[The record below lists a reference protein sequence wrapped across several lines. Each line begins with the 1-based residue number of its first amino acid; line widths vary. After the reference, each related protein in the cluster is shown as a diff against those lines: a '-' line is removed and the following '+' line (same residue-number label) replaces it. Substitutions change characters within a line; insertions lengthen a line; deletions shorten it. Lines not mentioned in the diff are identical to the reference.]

1 MSAIETGASM
11 RRREFMGLIGC
22 AAAAWPI
29 AALAQQSQIRICQI
43 SPWEGTER
51 LARAFEKRLQELGYV
66 NGKNVSLRNIVVVPQ
81 PKAIE
86 DKITEILHETDML
99 VVWGTVA
106 SVAAKK
112 VAQSIPIVFLSVG
125 VPVEIGL
132 VSSLN
137 RPGGN
142 MTGVTFEAAT
152 ETYGLRLQMLK
163 EILPNMK
170 NVAVLKAKGDPN
182 VVHAITA
189 LEKAASAL
197 GIQLK
202 QYEANS
208 SDDLPVVFQ
217 EIAQGKADGLI
228 SIAGAFTFINSTQI
242 AQLTQQHRLPSCH
255 GLRDTVVAG
264 GLISLGPSMD
274 AIAIEG
280 ANYVDK
286 ILRGAKPADLPVEQ
300 PTKMEVVINLKT
312 AKALGLDIPATL
324 LGRADEV
331 IE

>member
-1 MSAIETGASM
+1 MQ
-11 RRREFMGLIGC
+11 RRDFIILLG
-22 AAAAWPI
+22 AAAAWP
-29 AALAQQSQIRICQI
+29 ASAHTQQSSSQIRIYQLF
-43 SPWEGTER
+43 PGEYPDHV
-51 LARAFEKRLQELGYV
+51 ARSLEKRLQELGYV
-66 NGKNVSLRNIVVVPQ
+66 GGKNVRLRNVFVAPQ

-86 DKITEILHETDML
+86 DKITEILPETDVL
-99 VVWGTVA
+99 VVWSTVA

-112 VAQSIPIVFLSVG
+112 IAQSIPIVFLTVG

-163 EILPNMK
+163 EILPHIN

-182 VVHAITA
+182 VVHALKA
-189 LEKAASAL
+189 LEKAAPSL
-197 GIQLK
+197 GIQLT
-202 QYEANS
+202 QYEAKS
-208 SDDLPVVFQ
+208 SEDLPPAFEQ
-217 EIAQGKADGLI
+217 IEQSKADGLI
-228 SIAGAFTFINSTQI
+228 SIAGAFTFVNSTQI
-242 AQLTQQHRLPSCH
+242 ALLTQQHRLPSCH
-255 GLRDTVVAG
+255 GFRDTGVAG
-264 GLISLGPSMD
+264 GLISLGPSMV

-312 AKALGLDIPATL
+312 AKALGLNIPATL

>member
-1 MSAIETGASM
+1 MK
-11 RRREFMGLIGC
+11 RRDLIKLIGGATAGWPL
-22 AAAAWPI
+22 AAHT
-29 AALAQQSQIRICQI
+29 QQSSSQVRICQL
-43 SPWEGTER
+43 SPWEGTEH

-66 NGKNVSLRNIVVVPQ
+66 SGKNVRLRDIFTAPQ

-86 DKITEILHETDML
+86 DKITEILSETDVL
-99 VVWGTVA
+99 VVWSTVA

-112 VAQSIPIVFLSVG
+112 IVQSIPIVFLSVG

-132 VSSLN
+132 VGSLN

-163 EILPNMK
+163 EIIPDIR

-182 VVHAITA
+182 VVHAIVA
-189 LEKAASAL
+189 LEKAAPSF
-197 GIQLK
+197 GIQLT
-202 QYEANS
+202 QYEAKS
-208 SDDLPVVFQ
+208 SDDLPAVFQ
-217 EIAQGKADGLI
+217 EIERSMADGLI
-228 SIAGAFTFINSTQI
+228 SIAGAFTFVNSTQI
-242 AQLTQQHRLPSCH
+242 ALLTQQHRLPSCH
-255 GLRDTVVAG
+255 GFKDTVVAG
-264 GLISLGPSMD
+264 GLISLGPSMV

-280 ANYVDK
+280 ANFVDK

-300 PTKMEVVINLKT
+300 PTKMEVVINLRT

>member
-1 MSAIETGASM
+1 MQ
-11 RRREFMGLIGC
+11 RRDFITLLG
-22 AAAAWPI
+22 AAAAWPTS
-29 AALAQQSQIRICQI
+29 AHTQQSSSQIRIYQLF
-43 SPWEGTER
+43 PGEYPEHV
-51 LARAFEKRLQELGYV
+51 ARALEKRLQELGYV
-66 NGKNVSLRNIVVVPQ
+66 GGKNVRLRNVFVAPQ

-86 DKITEILHETDML
+86 DKITEILPETDVL
-99 VVWGTVA
+99 VVWSTVA

-112 VAQSIPIVFLSVG
+112 IAQSIPIVFLSVG
-125 VPVEIGL
+125 VPVDIGL
-132 VSSLN
+132 IASLN

-163 EILPNMK
+163 EIIPNIR

-189 LEKAASAL
+189 LEKAAPSL
-197 GIQLK
+197 GIQLT
-202 QYEANS
+202 QYEAKS
-208 SDDLPVVFQ
+208 SDDLPPAFEQ
-217 EIAQGKADGLI
+217 IEQSKADGLI
-228 SIAGAFTFINSTQI
+228 SIAGAFTFVNSTQI
-242 AQLTQQHRLPSCH
+242 ALLTQQHRLPSCH
-255 GLRDTVVAG
+255 GFRDTVVAG
-264 GLISLGPSMD
+264 GLISLGPSMV

-312 AKALGLDIPATL
+312 AKALGLNIPATL